1 MIIFGF
7 LKAVLP
13 AVQRIDLRRAG
24 VETGSLRKQRKKVEH
39 GTPKAAGSM
48 HLDLVSRFLFPPEP
62 QDKNLLREREF
73 ARKSKFL
80 ASSKIWPPEG
90 AKHPKES
97 QDQPRSTTLLD
108 CPRTQRQLQASPPLS
123 QLKG

>member
-48 HLDLVSRFLFPPEP
+48 HLDLVSRLLFPPEP
-62 QDKNLLREREF
+62 QERGNLLESPSFLPVLRYGHQR
-73 ARKSKFL
+73 AQNTLKSL
-80 ASSKIWPPEG
+80 RISPDPP
-90 AKHPKES
+90 P
-97 QDQPRSTTLLD
+97 
-108 CPRTQRQLQASPPLS
+108 C
-123 QLKG
+123 

>member
-1 MIIFGF
+1 MISFGF

-13 AVQRIDLRRAG
+13 DVQRIDLRRAG

-39 GTPKAAGSM
+39 GTPKAAGSV
-48 HLDLVSRFLFPPEP
+48 HLDLVSQFLFPPEP
-62 QDKNLLREREF
+62 QDKNRLLETEF

-80 ASSKIWPPEG
+80 ATSKIRPPEG

-97 QDQPRSTTLLD
+97 RDQPRSSTP
-108 CPRTQRQLQASPPLS
+108 PRLS
-123 QLKG
+123 